1 MRYSQEIIDQVTQA
15 NDIVEIIS
23 QYTQLK
29 PKGRSYMGC
38 CPFHSEKT
46 PSFSVSREKQLY
58 HCFGCGESG
67 TLISFVMKAEN
78 MTFPE
83 ALQYLADRGG
93 VTLPKQEMSREE
105 IAKEKLQ
112 QNIYEMNRL
121 AGNYYYKNL
130 QRNPEALDYLR
141 GRGLKDET
149 IRDLGIGLAPDGW
162 HVISSA
168 MTKRGFRA
176 DDLVSSGLSLKNQNG
191 GLYDRFRGRIIF
203 PIQNSRGKVI
213 GFGGR
218 KWKEDDQ
225 GPKYLNSPESPVF
238 HKGYELY
245 NLNRARKNISSD
257 GYLIFVEGYMDVA
270 GLYNHGIKNAVAALG
285 TSFTKEHAA
294 IIDRIA
300 SEIVICFDGD
310 EAGEKATLRTLDIF
324 SSSKAKKRILR
335 LPPEHDPDSFI
346 KAEGTEAFEEAVRNA
361 VSPVEFRLMHAKRGC
376 DLTTYNGKV
385 DYVNAALTVLAS
397 ESPVEQDYFLGGI
410 ADETGFDKTAL
421 KENLQKQQQLAH
433 RQEKIDEEQT
443 LKRPIQEKLRVPRP
457 YRQAEIVVMTV
468 FLQDAQRLR
477 KSGLKLEDF
486 EPGYFQWLFEKIEK
500 IQEEGP
506 VLLNRLFA
514 SEEDMIYNK
523 RTSVLVGNS
532 IDKAESLYSQSLQE
546 IRKYSV
552 DRQIKELRERQIQT
566 ADAEEKERL
575 ASQISQIIKDRQ

>member
-67 TLISFVMKAEN
+67 SLISFVMKAEN

-93 VTLPKQEMSREE
+93 VTLPKQEMSKAEM
-105 IAKEKLQ
+105 AKEKLQ

-121 AGNYYYKNL
+121 AANYYYKNL
-130 QRNPEALDYLR
+130 QRNPEALSYLKD
-141 GRGLKDET
+141 RGLTDET
-149 IRDLGIGLAPDGW
+149 IRDLGIGLAPEGW
-162 HVISSA
+162 HVISTA
-168 MTKRGFRA
+168 MTKRGFRE
-176 DDLVSSGLSLKNQNG
+176 DDVVSSGLSLKNQNG

-285 TSFTKEHAA
+285 TSFTPEHAA

-324 SSSKAKKRILR
+324 KKSKAKKRILR

-361 VSPVEFRLMHAKRGC
+361 VSPVEFRLMNARRGL
-376 DLTTYNGKV
+376 DMTSYNGKV
-385 DYVNAALTVLAS
+385 DYYNRALEILSS
-397 ESPVEQDYFLGGI
+397 EDPAEQDYIVSRI
-410 ADETGFDKTAL
+410 AEETGFDRIML
-421 KENLQKQQQLAH
+421 RRNLQKQERLVH
-433 RQEKIDEEQT
+433 RREETPAERKPVQ
-443 LKRPIQEKLRVPRP
+443 KKLSVPRP

-468 FLQDAQRLR
+468 FLQDAQRL
-477 KSGLKLEDF
+477 KASGLKKEDF
-486 EPGYFQWLFEKIEK
+486 EPGFFQWLYEKIEK

-506 VLLNRLFA
+506 VLLNTLFA

-532 IDKAESLYSQSLQE
+532 IDKAESLYPQSLQA
-546 IRKYSV
+546 IRRYTFDQKIK
-552 DRQIKELRERQIQT
+552 DLKKRQEET
-566 ADAEEKERL
+566 ADTEEKERL
-575 ASQISQIIKDRQ
+575 GCQISQMLKDRQ

>member
-93 VTLPKQEMSREE
+93 VTLPKQEMSKAEL
-105 IAKEKLQ
+105 AKEKLQ

-121 AGNYYYKNL
+121 AANYYFKNL
-130 QRNPEALDYLR
+130 QRNPEALEYLKE
-141 GRGLKDET
+141 RGLTDET
-149 IRDLGIGLAPDGW
+149 IRDLGIGLAPEGW
-162 HVISSA
+162 RVISTA
-168 MTKRGFRA
+168 MTKRGFRE
-176 DDLVSSGLSLKNQNG
+176 DDVVSSGLSLKNQNG

-257 GYLIFVEGYMDVA
+257 GYLVFVEGYMDVA

-285 TSFTKEHAA
+285 TSFTPEHAA

-324 SSSKAKKRILR
+324 KNSKAKKRILR

-361 VSPVEFRLMHAKRGC
+361 VSPVEFRLMNAKRGL
-376 DLTTYNGKV
+376 DMTSYNGKV
-385 DYVNAALTVLAS
+385 DYYNKALEILAS
-397 ESPVEQDYFLGGI
+397 EDPAEQDYIVSRI
-410 ADETGFDKTAL
+410 AEETGFDRIML
-421 KENLQKQQQLAH
+421 KRNLQKQERLVH
-433 RQEKIDEEQT
+433 RKEETPVERKPVQ
-443 LKRPIQEKLRVPRP
+443 KKLSVPRP

-468 FLQDAQRLR
+468 FLQDAQRL
-477 KSGLKLEDF
+477 KASGLKKEDF
-486 EPGYFQWLFEKIEK
+486 EPDFFQWLYEKIEK

-506 VLLNRLFA
+506 VLLNTLFA

-532 IDKAESLYSQSLQE
+532 IDKAESLYPQSLQE
-546 IRKYSV
+546 IRNYSV
-552 DRQIKELRERQIQT
+552 DRQIKELRVRLKQT
-566 ADAEEKERL
+566 ADGKEKERL
-575 ASQISQIIKDRQ
+575 ASQISQMIKDRQ